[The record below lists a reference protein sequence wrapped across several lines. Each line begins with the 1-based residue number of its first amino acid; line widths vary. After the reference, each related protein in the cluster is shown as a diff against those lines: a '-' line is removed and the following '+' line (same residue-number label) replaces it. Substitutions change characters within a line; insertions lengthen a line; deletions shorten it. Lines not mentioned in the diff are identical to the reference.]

1 MADKKGRVK
10 EIIQRNLSEI
20 IIHDL
25 KAPIAQFASINEVEV
40 TDDYSFCKVYCSHVQ
55 ESKCDEL
62 VRFLNNNAKKIRMML
77 SKKISIFK
85 TPELRFIRDTSYE
98 KGKAMEDLIYQAIHN
113 KPKTLK
119 DIEKEE
125 KAKATKKSTVK
136 KTTTKKTS
144 TKKTVAKKPST
155 RNSASKKEVGL
166 EKKTADKPKKTR
178 TKKTVQKTA

>member
-25 KAPIAQFASINEVEV
+25 KAPISQFASINEVEV

-62 VRFLNNNAKKIRMML
+62 VRFLNNNSKKIRMML
-77 SKKISIFK
+77 SKRISIFK

-98 KGKAMEDLIYQAIHN
+98 NGKAMEDLIYQAIHN

-125 KAKATKKSTVK
+125 KKKK
-136 KTTTKKTS
+136 TTKKTS
-144 TKKTVAKKPST
+144 KKSTAKTTSSAKKTT
-155 RNSASKKEVGL
+155 SKKAVSKSTASVD
-166 EKKTADKPKKTR
+166 KKKIIEDK
-178 TKKTVQKTA
+178 